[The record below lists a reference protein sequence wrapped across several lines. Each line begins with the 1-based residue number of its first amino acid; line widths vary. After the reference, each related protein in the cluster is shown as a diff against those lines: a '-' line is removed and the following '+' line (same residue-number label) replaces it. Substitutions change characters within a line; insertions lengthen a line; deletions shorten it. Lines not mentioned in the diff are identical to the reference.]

1 MIFVEYISVVCGLGS
16 QWRMRVLLVLC
27 PALLAAISIVQG
39 GAFMPF
45 FCHFSRMSYI
55 DMSRCLNDNHICKMT
70 LKPKV
75 SLSLAFVVEPGVE
88 CI

>member
-1 MIFVEYISVVCGLGS
+1 MIFVEYIAVVCGLGS

-39 GAFMPF
+39 GVSMHF

-55 DMSRCLNDNHICKMT
+55 DMSRCLNDNHICKMNF
-70 LKPKV
+70 KV
-75 SLSLAFVVEPGVE
+75 FLSLAFVVEPGVE

>member
-1 MIFVEYISVVCGLGS
+1 MIFVEYIAVVCGLGS

-39 GAFMPF
+39 GAFMHF
-45 FCHFSRMSYI
+45 FCYFSRTSCI
-55 DMSRCLNDNHICKMT
+55 GVSRCLNDIHICKMT
-70 LKPKV
+70 LKV
-75 SLSLAFVVEPGVE
+75 FLSLAFVVEPGVE